1 MKKKKRLHQV
11 IFGKTKQAFEV
22 RLDGIADG
30 FEDGN
35 SSKIV
40 RNAVPLTL
48 MGLTILFLFVLLIY
62 LIVKY
67 WIQLLLIACGITS
80 IQEWAKGRKKDDDDG
95 GENDKEKK
103 RRLDMIYGIAREM
116 QPIILEF
123 MLRVIIAV
131 SSNTAVIRPREVQ
144 EIIYCTQNDGASFYM
159 IDDVVIYQVEV
170 EVEGEITPEVEE
182 TIRQKTQEKAQKY
195 ILEYPTLVYQEASGG
210 VPVEILAAK
219 KHGDCVLIDFVFA
232 SAKTFAMIEARR
244 MARIQRKEL
253 QERVRP
259 YVDEDYG
266 E

>member
-11 IFGKTKQAFEV
+11 IYGKTKQAIKV
-22 RLDGIADG
+22 RMDGIADG

-95 GENDKEKK
+95 GNDNEGDDLDIYDIAKE
-103 RRLDMIYGIAREM
+103 ME
-116 QPIILEF
+116 QTILKY
-123 MLRVIIAV
+123 MLRVLIAV
-131 SSNTAVIRPREVQ
+131 SYSTAIIRPREVE
-144 EIIYCTQNDGASFYM
+144 EIAYSVNNDGASFYL
-159 IDDVVIYQVEV
+159 INDVVIYEVEV
-170 EVEGEITPEVEE
+170 AVEGEITPEVEE
-182 TIRQKTQEKAQKY
+182 TIRKKTQEYANKY
-195 ILEYPTLVYQEASGG
+195 ILDYQFLIYPEARSYG
-210 VPVEILAAK
+210 VPVEILAVK
-219 KHGDCVLIDFVFA
+219 KHGDFVLIDFVFT
-232 SAKTFAMIEARR
+232 SEKSIEMIKARR
-244 MARIQRKEL
+244 KAREKRKEL

-259 YVDEDYG
+259 YIDEDYG